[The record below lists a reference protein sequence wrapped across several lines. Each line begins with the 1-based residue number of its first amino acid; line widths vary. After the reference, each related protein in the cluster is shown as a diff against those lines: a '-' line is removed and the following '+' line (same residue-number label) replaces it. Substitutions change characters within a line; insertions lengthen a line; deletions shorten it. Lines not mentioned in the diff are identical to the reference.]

1 MKMKNIKIDRKY
13 LKPSLVILFLFIQ
26 SYWALAQVQP
36 ELQTTTMRMGR
47 IWVGVIA
54 NGDNA
59 TFEYRTGFFPNDYD
73 VIGLRGQNKPGHVGA
88 GIQLTATNW
97 KDPLDTLHT
106 AAVYGATN
114 TFMPVGKVISAMT
127 NYQRFKYPKQT
138 INGTVNKLTDFGTY
152 DPTKFSNTTCDEIIE
167 VTTRNILG
175 VDIHRKI
182 MQWSQSFNDDYII
195 ADIEF
200 TNTGKDTLRE
210 FYIAMSQSA
219 QSIYYSNGSN
229 PAPTSSEKSRTETT
243 WQHYYGGQV
252 GDTARVFYEYHA
264 DDPDKAGDDMG
275 APIIS
280 QAGRLSNTSFHY
292 YAILHASKDPYVNST
307 DDKDDFLQPK
317 TTYLSNPTRMPY
329 NGDQDEFGDK
339 NFFAIRGAYSDYF
352 PMSNTWPGTH
362 HGGNNDDRGSSDY
375 GNTPLGKMAG
385 LEIWRSCSFGPYT
398 FYPGQKLHIVY
409 ASGYTG
415 INLKLAKEVGEKWL
429 RGTLENPINM
439 SDASKGWLPKNFV
452 FPTGATE
459 QDMRK
464 ARWISSGLDSVRQSA
479 YRAKWNYE
487 HGYKIPQ
494 APPPPDSISITGYGE
509 GVEIKWADLPVES
522 MSNFAGYS
530 IMRRV
535 SNRDTT
541 FYQEIYSSG
550 ASDKASNHTYMDKT
564 ILFGGQYYYYIQAK
578 AKIDQNDVTA
588 DPTTRGKTIFSS
600 RLLVPNVDYINPP
613 RYSTSDMTKIRI
625 APNPYNINDPL
636 LQSYGFTDSRGIIFF
651 NLPVK
656 VTIKIFTENGDLV
669 QTIQHDSPQKAGSLT
684 WDMIT
689 SSQQV
694 ISSGVYIAVFQKP
707 EGDISYQKF
716 VVVR

>member
-1 MKMKNIKIDRKY
+1 MKKKNTKIYRKSF
-13 LKPSLVILFLFIQ
+13 LPFSLSLFLLLQVSLI
-26 SYWALAQVQP
+26 YAQVQP

-47 IWVGVIA
+47 IWGGIIA
-54 NGDNA
+54 NGDIA
-59 TFEYRTGFFPNDYD
+59 SFEYRSGFFPNDYD
-73 VIGLRGQNKPGHVGA
+73 VIGLRGENRPGQVGA
-88 GIQLTATNW
+88 GLQLAATNW
-97 KDPLDTLHT
+97 RDPLDTLHA
-106 AAVYGATN
+106 AAVYGAKN
-114 TFMPVGKVISAMT
+114 TFQPIGQVVVPMT
-127 NYQRFKYPKQT
+127 NYIRFKYPRQT
-138 INGTVNKLTDFGTY
+138 INGSVNKLTDFGTY
-152 DPTKFSNTTCDEIIE
+152 DPTQFSNITCDEIVE
-167 VTTRNILG
+167 VTTKNILG

-182 MQWSQSFNDDYII
+182 MQWSQNFNDDYIMT
-195 ADIEF
+195 DIEF
-200 TNTGKDTLRE
+200 KNTGKDTLNE
-210 FYIAMSQSA
+210 FYISMSQST
-219 QSIYYSNGSN
+219 QNIYYSNGSN

-252 GDTARVFYEYHA
+252 GDTARIYYEYHA
-264 DDPDKAGDDMG
+264 DDPDKPGDDMG

-280 QAGRLSNTSFHY
+280 QAGRLSNTGFHY
-292 YAILHASKDPYVNST
+292 YTIVHASKTPYVNAN
-307 DDKDDFLQPK
+307 DDIDDFMQPK
-317 TTYLSNPTRMPY
+317 VTYLSNPTRMPY

-339 NFFAIRGAYSDYF
+339 NFFAIRGAYSDNF
-352 PMSNTWPGTH
+352 PMTNQWTGTH
-362 HGGNNDDRGSSDY
+362 HGGNNDDQNNPDY

-398 FYPGQKLHIVY
+398 FIPGQKIHIVY
-409 ASGYTG
+409 ASGYDG
-415 INLKLAKEVGEKWL
+415 INLKLAKEVGEKWQKGIL
-429 RGTLENPINM
+429 QNPTNM
-439 SDASKGWLPKNFV
+439 PDADKGWLPKNFV
-452 FPTGATE
+452 FPVGATE

-464 ARWISSGLDSVRQSA
+464 DRWISSGLDSIRLSA

-494 APPPPDSISITGYGE
+494 APQPPDSISITGYGE
-509 GVEIKWADLPVES
+509 GVEIKWADIPAEN

-541 FYQEIYSSG
+541 FYEEIYSSG
-550 ASDKASNHTYMDKT
+550 SGDKSSAHSYVDKT

-578 AKIDQNDVTA
+578 AKIDQNDLNA
-588 DPTTRGKTIFSS
+588 DPSTRGRIMYSS
-600 RLLVPNVDYINPP
+600 RVLVPNVDYINPP
-613 RYSTSDMTKIRI
+613 RYSTNDMTKIRI

-651 NLPVK
+651 NLPAK

-669 QTIQHDSPQKAGSLT
+669 QTIEHDSPQKAGSLT